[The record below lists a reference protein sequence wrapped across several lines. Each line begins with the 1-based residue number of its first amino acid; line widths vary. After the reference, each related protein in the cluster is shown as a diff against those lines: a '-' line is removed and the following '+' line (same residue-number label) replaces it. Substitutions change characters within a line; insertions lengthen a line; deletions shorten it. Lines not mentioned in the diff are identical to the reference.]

1 MERKM
6 DLQTYTEM
14 TARGEY
20 IEGGSPAHIF
30 MTDAAREAQRIT
42 AEMNSGYRSAEEL
55 RALFSRLT
63 GQPTDESF
71 GLFPPF
77 YTDFGKNIHVGKGVF
92 INSGCCFQ
100 DQGGITLGD
109 GCLIGHQVVIATL
122 NHDLD
127 PARRGGMYPAPVRL
141 GKNVWVGAHAT
152 ILPGV
157 TVGDGAVIAAG
168 AVVTKDVP
176 AGVVAG
182 GVPARVLKTIP
193 TASR

>member
-109 GCLIGHQVVIATL
+109 GCLIGHHVVIATL

>member
-92 INSGCCFQ
+92 INSGGCFQ

>member
-42 AEMNSGYRSAEEL
+42 AEMNSGYRSAEDL

>member
-63 GQPTDESF
+63 GQPADESF

-77 YTDFGKNIHVGKGVF
+77 YTDFGQNIHVGKDVF